1 MTTQSIIISRYD
13 VPDPLAL
20 PLPLSAE
27 TPVKYVE
34 PKPTFTN
41 EEEHAPRNNP
51 IQFSPLPQ
59 THAETP
65 YFNPSLH
72 IDGQPI
78 TTDTSQGCHFFI
90 GDVRQDLL
98 SNQSSAPMAQC
109 TGVQADHKL
118 PPKSKTTKS
127 TRATTGGERRS
138 SSSRGHSCSRSK
150 SKCKTSK
157 KKGRPL
163 NAPKDHIINPHCSSL
178 AEEDTDSSLSIDAVL
193 AESNDLLQAAS
204 DAQALGRLVEAQS
217 YLYLAHARLIGLG
230 QVVDRRSEEVENI
243 EGLMNEVDEQVV
255 ECEYSPSDVKCEPET
270 LFSPTPDTVTSTS
283 VPVATPSPTAP
294 TNEAAKPQSPST
306 RLSNQLASSAQDFLY
321 KKTGKGKL
329 HGTDRRIF
337 WNSRKDRKSRNMK
350 KKAETPGSSTQCLD
364 FNDEKRRKKILDES
378 AEAPR
383 KEKEDNIIITPPH
396 IVSSLMILNN
406 AFMDAKALVDS
417 GEI

>member
-109 TGVQADHKL
+109 TGVQAEHKL

-270 LFSPTPDTVTSTS
+270 LFSPTPDTVT
-283 VPVATPSPTAP
+283 
-294 TNEAAKPQSPST
+294 
-306 RLSNQLASSAQDFLY
+306 R
-321 KKTGKGKL
+321 KL